1 MRQGWC
7 IGLRLPVQLRAN
19 NQSINTLSQVNGKD
33 TWYYVDNA
41 KINWHYT
48 GLTNYFGTWYYIQNG
63 VLDWNYNGLTY
74 YNGTWYYVQNGRIN
88 WDYEGIVSY
97 NGKKYYVT
105 NAKIDW
111 SFTGKYKNYNIK
123 NGEVK

>member
-1 MRQGWC
+1 MV
-7 IGLRLPVQLRAN
+7 I
-19 NQSINTLSQVNGKD
+19 
-33 TWYYVDNA
+33 
-41 KINWHYT
+41 
-48 GLTNYFGTWYYIQNG
+48 
-63 VLDWNYNGLTY
+63 TY